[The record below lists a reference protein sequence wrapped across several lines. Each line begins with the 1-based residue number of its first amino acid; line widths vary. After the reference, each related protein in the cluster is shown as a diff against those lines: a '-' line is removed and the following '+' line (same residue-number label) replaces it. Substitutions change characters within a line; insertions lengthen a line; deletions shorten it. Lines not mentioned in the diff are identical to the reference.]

1 MRCERGE
8 HARTRCIAQ
17 KEAVVIGEG
26 DYVLY
31 SRELSASGRK
41 FVTDDVSVKNGTFVG
56 RYTTWV
62 EGVRVSFGPDIR
74 SIMFAAVWMVT
85 CDI

>member
-31 SRELSASGRK
+31 SRELSASRRK
-41 FVTDDVSVKNGTFVG
+41 FVADDVSVKNGPFVG

-62 EGVRVSFGPDIR
+62 EGVCVPFGPYVR
-74 SIMFAAVWMVT
+74 SIMFTAVWMVT
-85 CDI
+85 RDI